1 MLGHMTGVLA
11 FPFRLDPQG
20 NVATAAYGS
29 DQEVDGAIA
38 ALILTDIGERPL
50 SPGFGIPDPTGI
62 GLTEGDIQVGLA
74 DHGFE
79 DVTITDIT
87 TSPVSA
93 MQAAV
98 TVRWERD
105 DESIEDTE

>member
-1 MLGHMTGVLA
+1 MTGVLA

-20 NVATAAYGS
+20 NIATAAYGS

-50 SPGFGIPDPTGI
+50 SPSFGIPDPTGI
-62 GLTEGDIQVGLA
+62 GLTEGDIQAGLT

-79 DVTITDIT
+79 DITISNIT
-87 TSPVSA
+87 TRPVSPT
-93 MQAAV
+93 QAAV
-98 TVRWERD
+98 TVHWER
-105 DESIEDTE
+105 EEDTTLEVTE

>member
-1 MLGHMTGVLA
+1 MSGVIA

-50 SPGFGIPDPTGI
+50 SPGFGVPDPTGI
-62 GLTEGDIQVGLA
+62 GLSEGDIQVGLT
-74 DHGFE
+74 DYGFE
-79 DVTITDIT
+79 DIEITSLT
-87 TSPVSA
+87 TEPVSA
-93 MQAAV
+93 TQAAV
-98 TVRWERD
+98 TVLWDRE
-105 DESIEDTE
+105 EVVEEAE